1 MKIQLSIESVSI
13 KTEHIIECTAD
24 ELRSDANLHLIRWEK
39 YSIRLRRGNKI
50 FKDVRD
56 KLSRGGRVR
65 LVKDDG
71 KHHLIDTDAP
81 VILFKT
87 SQGSLGNGT

>member
-1 MKIQLSIESVSI
+1 MKIEFSVQSVSL
-13 KTEHIIECTAD
+13 KTESIIECTAD

-39 YSIRLRRGNKI
+39 YSIRLARGKKV

-65 LVKDDG
+65 LVNTDG
-71 KHHLIDTDAP
+71 KHYLIDGDTP
-81 VILFKT
+81 VILFKESVKT
-87 SQGSLGNGT
+87 IK